1 MMCIEDTR
9 GELWSRP
16 LSGNTNSTVN
26 RAYSLNKLSCESFDG
41 ASTLES
47 FGSVQREIN
56 TAKLKYI
63 NREGKADKL
72 TEIQEAL

>member
-1 MMCIEDTR
+1 M
-9 GELWSRP
+9 
-16 LSGNTNSTVN
+16 
-26 RAYSLNKLSCESFDG
+26 SCESFDG

-47 FGSVQREIN
+47 FRSEARVLN

-72 TEIQEAL
+72 TEIQEVEGNSGAGYKMLRL